1 MIART
6 TSPTTDL
13 LIGASLA
20 PGTIRAYATHLRG
33 FDVWLHQERRSYET
47 PADRDAA
54 IADYVACRFDRGSS
68 PAYIRQAV
76 TAIRWAARSRDEP
89 DPVGRLGRAALRG
102 AARKGRGRGLGQV
115 KGLDHRAIERA
126 ATLAAADGTLKGIR
140 DAAILR
146 CGFDGLLRISEIGA
160 LRISDYER
168 WPDGT
173 GRLRIRSSKTDQEGT
188 GATLFVGV
196 PTVDALERWLRRS
209 RLSEDHLF
217 VKCHKLGHAVPN
229 SGPLH
234 NQTLRQIIQRRAAAA
249 GVQGRVSGHSLR
261 VGCAQSLARRGAS
274 LTDLM
279 TAGRWTS
286 ADTAAS
292 YVRREF
298 AGRGVVA
305 RLIYS

>member
-1 MIART
+1 MGRGT
-6 TSPTTDL
+6 TSPTAEH
-13 LIGASLA
+13 LIAAALS
-20 PGTIRAYATHLRG
+20 PGTIKAYTSHLG
-33 FDVWLHQERRSYET
+33 AFDLWLHREGRPYET
-47 PADRDAA
+47 PADRDTA
-54 IADYVACRFDRGSS
+54 IADYVAFRYDGGSS

-102 AARKGRGRGLGQV
+102 AARKGRDRGLGQV
-115 KGLDHRAIERA
+115 KGLDYRAIERT

-168 WPDGT
+168 WGDGT
-173 GRLRIRSSKTDQEGT
+173 GRLRIRSSKTDQAGT
-188 GATLFVGV
+188 GATVFVGA
-196 PTVDALERWLRRS
+196 PTVDAIDEWLERTGLV
-209 RLSEDHLF
+209 DGHLF
-217 VKCHKLGHAVPN
+217 VKCHRLGHVVPN
-229 SGPLH
+229 TGPLH

-249 GVQGRVSGHSLR
+249 GIKGRISGHSLR
-261 VGCAQSLARRGAS
+261 VGCAQNLARRGVS
-274 LTDLM
+274 LPDLM

-286 ADTAAS
+286 ADMAAS
-292 YVRREF
+292 YVRQEL
-298 AGRGVVA
+298 AGRTAVA

>member
-89 DPVGRLGRAALRG
+89 DPCGSTRSSGVARRGAEGPRAVGWARLRGSTIAPLSAPRRAA
-102 AARKGRGRGLGQV
+102 V
-115 KGLDHRAIERA
+115 
-126 ATLAAADGTLKGIR
+126 ADGTLKGVR

-146 CGFDGLLRISEIGA
+146 CGFDGLLRIGEIGA

-168 WPDGT
+168 WGDGT

-188 GATLFVGV
+188 GATVFVGGTDGQRARAV
-196 PTVDALERWLRRS
+196 AATV
-209 RLSEDHLF
+209 
-217 VKCHKLGHAVPN
+217 
-229 SGPLH
+229 
-234 NQTLRQIIQRRAAAA
+234 Q
-249 GVQGRVSGHSLR
+249 
-261 VGCAQSLARRGAS
+261 
-274 LTDLM
+274 
-279 TAGRWTS
+279 
-286 ADTAAS
+286 
-292 YVRREF
+292 
-298 AGRGVVA
+298 AGRGPPV
-305 RLIYS
+305 R